1 MTPFNIVAGRF
12 EPCNGPI
19 DAGILL
25 RLEAAIPGSAAL
37 VDPRRQEAA
46 MTEIELT
53 ELAKAYVAL
62 SNSHRVD
69 LILPM
74 FAAGAVY
81 SSSEVGEFRGRAA
94 ISDVTRAYFDKHP
107 DVHLQAKNFRG
118 EEHRVSF
125 EFTLTADDGQVRRHG
140 VEHLDFTADGS
151 IKKVT
156 VEYI

>member
-1 MTPFNIVAGRF
+1 MT
-12 EPCNGPI
+12 
-19 DAGILL
+19 D
-25 RLEAAIPGSAAL
+25 
-37 VDPRRQEAA
+37 
-46 MTEIELT
+46 IELT

-69 LILPM
+69 LVLQM

-81 SSSEVGEFRGRAA
+81 SSSLAGEYRGRAA
-94 ISDVTRAYFDKHP
+94 IGDVTHSFFDKHP
-107 DVHLQAKNFRG
+107 DVHLQAKNFRCAD
-118 EEHRVSF
+118 HRVSF

-156 VEYI
+156 VEDI